1 MGYILSILLSI
12 PPLLAWNKIREL
24 LTRDGFDAA
33 MREGG
38 TGLRGETMRY
48 LALRLDALNITET
61 QFIWAS
67 LIMAF
72 FLIFVGVISDLVLED
87 RGFGPKG
94 NGVLLLLGAGLSSAT
109 WVALTPREYM
119 SLFSAM
125 LFVSAVGAALT
136 LVAAALLK
144 RLIDAGFGGD
154 AADRALRRSLPSRPT
169 RGNPLSVLRRRHL

>member
-72 FLIFVGVISDLVLED
+72 FLILVGVISDLVLE
-87 RGFGPKG
+87 G
-94 NGVLLLLGAGLSSAT
+94 
-109 WVALTPREYM
+109 
-119 SLFSAM
+119 
-125 LFVSAVGAALT
+125 
-136 LVAAALLK
+136 
-144 RLIDAGFGGD
+144 
-154 AADRALRRSLPSRPT
+154 RR
-169 RGNPLSVLRRRHL
+169 